1 MHIDFLKRVFEKNKG
16 KNALVWRDEVRS
28 YGWLLE
34 RLSFWRG
41 EVKQK
46 GVSSGS
52 IVALEGDFSPT
63 SIALLLALIEESC
76 IVVPL
81 LTTLT
86 QTQRSKIFEIAQ
98 VEATFRVGEDD
109 EVHAERL
116 TRTAKHPFF
125 EILREQRHPGLVLFT
140 SGTSGEPKAAVHDFL
155 ALMEKFKKQRKSL
168 RILNFLLFDHWG
180 GLNTVFHTLSNA
192 GVVITVSDR
201 SPDNICRAIEK
212 HQIEVLPTSPTFLNL
227 LLIHEAYKRHDLSS
241 LKIISYG
248 TEPMPLSTLKT
259 MKSLFPKVKLQ
270 QTYGLIELG
279 VMRSKSKSNDSLWVK
294 VGGEDFQTR
303 VVDGILQI
311 KAESAMLGYLNA
323 PNPFTEDGWFDTGD
337 SVEVDGEYIK
347 ILGRQSEIIN
357 VGGEKVYPTEVEN
370 VIQGLDNVSEVTVYG
385 EKNPITGSIVCANVT
400 LQHREDVKKFVLR
413 LNQACRERLQ
423 EHKVPIKVNV
433 VKEALHSERFK
444 KNRVV

>member
-28 YGWLLE
+28 YGWLLD

-52 IVALEGDFSPT
+52 IVALEGDFSPN

-86 QTQRSKIFEIAQ
+86 PTQKPKIFEIAQ
-98 VEATFRVGEDD
+98 IESAFRVD
-109 EVHAERL
+109 ERDKVHAQRL
-116 TRTAKHPFF
+116 TRSAKHPFF
-125 EILREQRHPGLVLFT
+125 EILRERRHPGLILFT

-155 ALMEKFKKQRKSL
+155 ALLEKFKKQRKSL

-192 GVVITVSDR
+192 GVVITVRDR

-212 HQIEVLPTSPTFLNL
+212 HQIEVLPASPTFLNL
-227 LLIHEAYKRHDLSS
+227 LLIHKAYKRHDLSS

-248 TEPMPLSTLKT
+248 TEPMPMSTLQI

-279 VMRSKSKSNDSLWVK
+279 VMRSKSKDNDSLWVK
-294 VGGEDFQTR
+294 VGGEGFQTR

-311 KAESAMLGYLNA
+311 KARSAMLGYLNA

-337 SVEVDGEYIK
+337 SVEVDGGYIK

-357 VGGEKVYPTEVEN
+357 VGGEKVYPAEVEN

-385 EKNPITGSIVCANVT
+385 EKNLITGSIVCANVT
-400 LQHREDVKKFVLR
+400 LQHHEDVKKFVLR
-413 LNQACRERLQ
+413 LKRACRERLQ
-423 EHKVPIKVNV
+423 EHKVPIRVNV
-433 VKEALHSERFK
+433 MKEVLHSERFK
-444 KNRVV
+444 KKRVV